1 MRYKKKR
8 KKRKQK
14 IKPKIKALIF
24 DIGGVVVFYDHRI
37 AARKMSELISVP
49 AKKIFNILDSSKNK
63 FTNSYELG
71 DLPDAYWGIM
81 AKELGVKK
89 IDTRKFGKLWNTIFW
104 PNKELFSFIKK
115 LKKNYKIGLISN
127 TGKLH
132 ENYVFQKY
140 KLKNLFS
147 IRVFSYE
154 IKSRKPDKKIYL
166 AALKKL
172 KAKPEEV
179 IFVDDRIENVR
190 GARKLGLYG
199 LYFKNNKQFF
209 SELKKLGVK

>member
-24 DIGGVVVFYDHRI
+24 DIGGVIAFYDHRI
-37 AARKMSELISVP
+37 AARKMSKLINVP
-49 AKKIFNILDSSKNK
+49 AKKIFDILDSSKNK

-71 DLPDAYWGIM
+71 DLPDVYWAIM
-81 AKELGVKK
+81 AKEFGVKK
-89 IDTRKFGKLWNTIFW
+89 IDIRKFGKLWNTIFW
-104 PNKELFSFIKK
+104 PNKKLFPFIKK
-115 LKKNYKIGLISN
+115 LKKNYKVGLISN
-127 TGKLH
+127 IGRLH
-132 ENYVFQKY
+132 ENYLSRKY

-154 IKSRKPDKKIYL
+154 IKSRKPNPKIFRVI
-166 AALKKL
+166 LKKL
-172 KAKPEEV
+172 KAKSREV

-190 GARKLGLYG
+190 GARKLGIRG
-199 LYFKNNKQFF
+199 ICFKNNKQFF
-209 SELKKLGVK
+209 NELKKLEVK